1 MHDRAASITYIRIPL
16 QIYALVSAKNNTG
29 VNSALT
35 AYVVGGD
42 GHGAK
47 IKMTMSGT

>member
-1 MHDRAASITYIRIPL
+1 M
-16 QIYALVSAKNNTG
+16 YALVLGKNNTG
-29 VNSALT
+29 VISILT